1 MLIAMLT
8 SAMESLLIIFMDMP
22 LRSLLHILLD
32 VLELE
37 VFQASHKSVL
47 LIPEYASLNK
57 IKVISYNQCLM
68 VIQPKNWVQEYLLQ
82 YFHC

>member
-1 MLIAMLT
+1 MVIAMST

-37 VFQASHKSVL
+37 VFQASHKSVR
-47 LIPEYASLNK
+47 LIPEYANLNRV
-57 IKVISYNQCLM
+57 KVISYIQCLM

-82 YFHC
+82 YCHC